1 MWIYLIVVLL
11 IIYVISSYNSLVVL
25 RERVKNAWAQVDVQL
40 KRRYELIPNLV
51 NTVKGYVKH
60 EQETFDKVTKARA
73 EAIAATSTEAQSN
86 AEHELTSSLRTLFAI
101 AENYPELKADRNFKE
116 LQVELSDTENKIAYS
131 RQFYNDTAQRY
142 NIKVQVFPTNIIAS
156 IMGFKEETFFS
167 LDSESTQRESVS
179 VDFRES

>member
-1 MWIYLIVVLL
+1 MWIYLVVVLL
-11 IIYVISSYNSLVVL
+11 VIYVISSYNSLVVL

-73 EAIAATSTEAQSN
+73 EAIAATNTEAQSN
-86 AEHELTSSLRTLFAI
+86 AENELTSSLRTLFAV

-116 LQVELSDTENKIAYS
+116 LQEELSDTENKIAYS

-156 IMGFKEETFFS
+156 IMGFKEEDFFS
-167 LDSESTQRESVS
+167 LESESPQRESVS